1 MNSCHGHMHRKMTML
16 IVVRTVKYH
25 RSGESIW
32 PFWWKAGCPFQKA
45 FGNALVPQSDHSDGE
60 GLDVGNVEHLKHV
73 GTVDPM
79 SPALKTSSNL
89 NYPYYFT
96 NKEVQ
101 LDNLKKK
108 RLDPSHLMASLIP
121 IFPSQ
126 EIIQVKT
133 PAVELLGPVTDRVL
147 GLDSVDIIGTVQIL
161 TKFQGLLWINWTK
174 ATFGSRLL
182 SCLAACFT
190 KIDRDKLRGHLCD
203 QKPCNIFDAWP
214 ITDYQ
219 PW

>member
-1 MNSCHGHMHRKMTML
+1 M
-16 IVVRTVKYH
+16 
-25 RSGESIW
+25 
-32 PFWWKAGCPFQKA
+32 
-45 FGNALVPQSDHSDGE
+45 PQSDHSDGE

-73 GTVDPM
+73 GTVEPM

-96 NKEVQ
+96 NKEV
-101 LDNLKKK
+101 LFIDNLKKK
-108 RLDPSHLMASLIP
+108 KRSLDPSHLMASLIP

-147 GLDSVDIIGTVQIL
+147 GLDSVDIIGTLQIL
-161 TKFQGLLWINWTK
+161 TKFQVLLWINWTK

-190 KIDRDKLRGHLCD
+190 KIHRDK
-203 QKPCNIFDAWP
+203 
-214 ITDYQ
+214 
-219 PW
+219 